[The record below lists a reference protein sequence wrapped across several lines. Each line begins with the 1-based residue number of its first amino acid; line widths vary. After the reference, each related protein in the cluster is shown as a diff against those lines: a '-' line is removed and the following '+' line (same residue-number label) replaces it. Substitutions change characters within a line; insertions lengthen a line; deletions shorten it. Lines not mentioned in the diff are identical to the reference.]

1 MEKFMQAVN
10 RFIRDEEGATA
21 IEYGL
26 IAALISVVMIVAL
39 SGVGTGVKLA
49 FQKVCEAFNTYA
61 NFGLTCVAA

>member
-26 IAALISVVMIVAL
+26 IAALISIVMLVAL
-39 SGVGTGVKLA
+39 TGVGQGVRNTFTRICNA
-49 FQKVCEAFNTYA
+49 FVSAGIT
-61 NFGLTCVAA
+61 GLTCN

>member
-26 IAALISVVMIVAL
+26 IAALISIVMLIAL
-39 SGVGTGVKLA
+39 TGVGQGVRNTFTRICQA
-49 FQKVCEAFNTYA
+49 FVSAGIT
-61 NFGLTCVAA
+61 GLTCN

>member
-26 IAALISVVMIVAL
+26 IAALISIVMLIAL
-39 SGVGTGVKLA
+39 TGVGQGVRNTFTRICQA
-49 FQKVCEAFNTYA
+49 FVTAGIP
-61 NFGLTCVAA
+61 GLTCN